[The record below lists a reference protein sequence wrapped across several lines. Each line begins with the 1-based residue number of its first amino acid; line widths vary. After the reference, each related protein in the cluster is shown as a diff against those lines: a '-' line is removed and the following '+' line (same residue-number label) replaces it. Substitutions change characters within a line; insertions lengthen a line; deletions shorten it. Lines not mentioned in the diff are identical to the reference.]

1 MPTYNGHPSKNY
13 WNVSLWINNDE
24 GLYRLAIGCIRS
36 TSTRRE
42 AAKMM
47 LNDLNESHER
57 WLDQRCLALTPDGAP
72 YTVASIQH
80 AMRGM
85 ER

>member
-1 MPTYNGHPSKNY
+1 MYNGHPSKNY

-24 GLYRLAIGCIRS
+24 GLYRLALECIKAKRGPGA
-36 TSTRRE
+36 RR
-42 AAKMM
+42 AAAEMM
-47 LNDLNESHER
+47 LT
-57 WLDQRCLALTPDGAP
+57 ALVETGEGCAHPHTPDGAP